1 MNGSRQTPSRPGD
14 RSSLDAL
21 SRTIEGLEA
30 RIEGLMGSSARS
42 DYRARPQP
50 EPPER
55 PIRRDSLREREQHSE
70 RFDPLAEI
78 RQRQRML
85 DAGRERQPAPAPAPQ
100 RPQQPRQELRE
111 DARPAARAPQAQPHA
126 AMRAPVAAAAMP
138 DPAMKDIAQ
147 ALVNLRHELKQD
159 ISQSVAREVATLREE
174 MRSIRTSAENHPV
187 ALDMRDDLARLAR
200 GIDQIGHQSSSQR
213 EADSLRAE
221 FEELRAMMD
230 GLARED
236 SIRHMHMR
244 WNGVED
250 KLHALETGPLQE
262 ELVSLAYRLDDIKMQ
277 LGSMRDSPAIHALE
291 DKLMRVA
298 HAVETLGER
307 MPASDHGISEQFA
320 GLDLRLDE
328 ISRAI
333 AATSRAASSVDNSAM
348 QRLEN
353 RLSALAEQI
362 DTIGRETMNRPD
374 PAAQL
379 GARMEALT
387 ARVEEMAHQE
397 AAMRLDE
404 RLEQLS
410 LLMERSHKA
419 PAAPELTNYLADIS
433 RKIDALE
440 QGSVNDVLAER
451 LDYLARRIEE
461 FEFQPQQAVSS
472 SHDDAAM
479 RRIEGQLNDIAA
491 RLDETTAAPVGDH
504 SALRALEDQIAHLSQ
519 LISEPRAEHAVELP
533 AVFESRLS
541 AIEDYMATNDEYII
555 EAARHAAEAVVEA
568 YSRGGISATAGAP
581 VADVSALAALADDLR
596 HLEDLSRGSEERTQQ
611 TFEALHDTLVQI
623 AGRLEDM
630 DGRFRHFEEDR
641 HERRPQPVMPKATQP
656 VFAEEAFEAEAYAF
670 AETATSTREAARDAA
685 RFDTAPLAPTFDTQ
699 ADDDVEVEVEA
710 ASARLPGE
718 AVVAE
723 EAKPGLF
730 ANLGRKFR
738 PGRKAEQ
745 SAPKRATIEPTPPL
759 APEEMVVSSEA
770 NELLEPG
777 SGAPDIKRILER
789 VRAMQNAQAA
799 GGAGAADGDRADY
812 IAAARR
818 AAQAAAQEVD
828 QAHKSSASKGGSA
841 LGSTIKRHRRPILM
855 AVGAIL
861 LAVMALPL
869 AKSFVGPKKT
879 PAAVEASIAPA
890 AEAPAA
896 TQPAITDN
904 SAPQRAAT
912 LTEPTQATTQATTQA
927 APANGALD
935 GDGAAAPIAEATTP
949 DIAPEAAAPVQA
961 EAKLAP
967 AETAPFAPIEVPD
980 AITPKAL
987 ADSARGG
994 DALALFEIG
1003 ARYTEGRGVKADLA
1017 TAAKWY
1023 TQAADKGFAPAQY
1036 RIANLYEKGTGV
1048 ERDLAKARQYYEAAA
1063 AQGNA
1068 SAMHNLAVLLATGAE
1083 AGKPDFDTAVGWFTK
1098 AADLG
1103 VADSQFNLAILYARG
1118 NGVKQDLEESYK
1130 WFAIAAKD
1138 GDKDAAQKRD
1148 EVANAMRPEQ
1158 LESARAKVDLW
1169 KPQPLNENA
1178 NSVDLPDA
1186 WVGKAH
1192 TTASVD
1198 MKKAVRNIQAILNN
1212 NGFDAGQ
1219 PDGEMGAK
1227 TVKAIKSFQTSIGM
1241 EADGKVSDKL
1251 VKELLAR
1258 NK

>member
-30 RIEGLMGSSARS
+30 RIEGLMGSTARG
-42 DYRARPQP
+42 DYRTRPQP
-50 EPPER
+50 EPTER
-55 PIRRDSLREREQHSE
+55 PARRDSFREREPQGE

-85 DAGRERQPAPAPAPQ
+85 DAGRERQPAPAPQ
-100 RPQQPRQELRE
+100 RPQPPRHALRE
-111 DARPAARAPQAQPHA
+111 EPRPAPRAPQAQPHA
-126 AMRAPVAAAAMP
+126 AMRAPVAAPAMP
-138 DPAMKDIAQ
+138 DPGMNDIAQ

-159 ISQSVAREVATLREE
+159 ISQGLAREAAMLREE

-187 ALDMRDDLARLAR
+187 ALDMRDDLARLAA
-200 GIDQIGHQSSSQR
+200 GIDQLGHQSSAQR

-307 MPASDHGISEQFA
+307 MPANDHGISEQFA

-333 AATSRAASSVDNSAM
+333 AATSRAAAPADNNAM

-362 DTIGRETMNRPD
+362 DTIGRETINRPD

-379 GARMEALT
+379 GARIEALT
-387 ARVEEMAHQE
+387 ARVEDMAHQE

-410 LLMERSHKA
+410 LLMERSQKA
-419 PAAPELTNYLADIS
+419 PAAPELTDYLADIS

-461 FEFQPQQAVSS
+461 FEFQPQHAVASP
-472 SHDDAAM
+472 HDDAAM

-491 RLDETTAAPVGDH
+491 RLDETTAAPAGDH

-568 YSRGGISATAGAP
+568 YSRGGISASAGAP

-641 HERRPQPVMPKATQP
+641 YERRPQPVMPKATQP
-656 VFAEEAFEAEAYAF
+656 VFAEEAFEAEAYAY
-670 AETATSTREAARDAA
+670 AETADAREPARDAA
-685 RFDTAPLAPTFDTQ
+685 RFNAPPLAPMLDAPTLDAVEGEADT
-699 ADDDVEVEVEA
+699 
-710 ASARLPGE
+710 ARLPVE
-718 AVVAE
+718 TPVTE
-723 EAKPGLF
+723 EARPGLF

-738 PGRKAEQ
+738 TGRNKAEQ
-745 SAPKRATIEPTPPL
+745 PAGQRATIEPTPPL
-759 APEEMVVSSEA
+759 APEEMVASPEA

-799 GGAGAADGDRADY
+799 GGAGSSDGDRADY

-818 AAQAAAQEVD
+818 AAQAAAQEID
-828 QAHKSSASKGGSA
+828 QAQKSAPAKGGSA

-869 AKSFVGPKKT
+869 AKNFIAPKKA

-890 AEAPAA
+890 AKEPAA
-896 TQPAITDN
+896 SEPA
-904 SAPQRAAT
+904 AADT
-912 LTEPTQATTQATTQA
+912 SEPKQAAALAAPTQATPPVEPATD
-927 APANGALD
+927 GALD
-935 GDGAAAPIAEATTP
+935 ADGAVAPAAETPAVPAETTTP
-949 DIAPEAAAPVQA
+949 MQA

-967 AETAPFAPIEVPD
+967 AETAPAALEVPD
-980 AITPKAL
+980 TITPKAL
-987 ADSARGG
+987 ADAARNG

-1003 ARYTEGRGVKADLA
+1003 ARYTEGRGVKSDLA
-1017 TAAKWY
+1017 AAAKWY

-1036 RIANLYEKGTGV
+1036 RIANLFEKGTGV
-1048 ERDLAKARQYYEAAA
+1048 ERDLAKARHYYEAAA

-1083 AGKPDFDTAVGWFTK
+1083 GKPDFDTAVGWFTK

-1169 KPQPLNENA
+1169 KPQPLDQNA

-1212 NGFDAGQ
+1212 NGFDAGP
-1219 PDGEMGAK
+1219 PDGEMGKK
-1227 TVKAIKSFQTSIGM
+1227 TVNAIKAFQKSVGM
-1241 EADGKVSDKL
+1241 ETDGKVSDRL